1 MTGDDLKRLQ
11 DTFFS
16 GGQAILRAH
25 ARLAPIGFIVTMSK
39 HVDKLF
45 EHGWA
50 MEILDRKMCMRD
62 PKDDAIATLIV
73 DLSMDWKKLYH
84 SICILSPQAKGVLE
98 PMINLAKSI
107 AVDDPYKR
115 VVRPFL
121 ERTNTHTKD
130 VMAATMRHI
139 CDHVDAFASIFQCE
153 VWFRSV
159 DGTKENEADVPRD
172 LSGDAKAIEAVYS
185 TMETYEFTRM
195 LTLPI
200 HREPSEK
207 ARDEGKVIGFGDLKE
222 DVDTVDNG
230 TVTGGRFTGFLKPLS
245 EAS

>member
-1 MTGDDLKRLQ
+1 MTGEDLKRIQ
-11 DTFFS
+11 DTFFT
-16 GGQAILRAH
+16 GGQAILRTH
-25 ARLAPIGFIVTMSK
+25 SRLAPIGFIITMSK

-50 MEILDRKMCMRD
+50 LEILDRKACLRD

-73 DLSMDWKKLYH
+73 DLSMNYKKLYH

-98 PMINLAKSI
+98 PMINLARSI

-121 ERTNTHTKD
+121 ERTHTDTKD

-139 CDHVDAFASIFQCE
+139 CGHVDAFASIFQCE
-153 VWFRSV
+153 AWFRTV
-159 DGTKENEADVPRD
+159 DTSKEDESTVPRD
-172 LSGDAKAIEAVYS
+172 LGDDAQAIEALYS

-200 HREPSEK
+200 KREFSDK
-207 ARDEGKVIGFGDLKE
+207 GRDEGKIRGFGDVIE
-222 DVDTVDNG
+222 GVDAVDNG
-230 TVTGGRFTGFLKPLS
+230 NITSGRFTGFLKPLGV
-245 EAS
+245 AS